1 MANISALQTARYAY
15 EPKLPAVLKNDLDK
29 IVVEFGNPTESV
41 ADQAELKELFK
52 NTYGKP
58 EALVKEGANPDVAKQ
73 IKVGVILSG
82 GQAPGGHNVIAG
94 LYDGIKKANKA
105 SSLYGFL
112 GGPSGLIEADYV
124 EIDDKLM
131 DAYRNTGGF
140 DIIGSGRTKIETP
153 EQYAASAATAKKLG
167 LDAIVIIG
175 GDDSNTNAGVLAE
188 YFAAHNTGVQV
199 IGCPKTIDGDLKN
212 EDIETS
218 FGFDTATKTYSE
230 IIGNIERDAN
240 SAKKYWHFV
249 KVMGRSASHVALEC
263 ALQTQPNI
271 CLISEE
277 VAEKKMSL
285 SELANYIA
293 DSVAN
298 RAANGMNFGVAVIQK
313 VLLNSFQNSLY
324 LSTKST
330 NSLQEAKLTLS
341 THFQHGQIN
350 MHLSKLD

>member
-1 MANISALQTARYAY
+1 MANISALQTARYSY

-29 IVVEFGNPTESV
+29 IVVEFGKPTESV

-58 EALVKEGANPDVAKQ
+58 EALVKEGSNPDVSKQ

-175 GDDSNTNAGVLAE
+175 GDHGLVTPHVLQRVLRGEAE
-188 YFAAHNTGVQV
+188 ADQCQHQQSQHQEKPGAYDE
-199 IGCPKTIDGDLKN
+199 PP
-212 EDIETS
+212 
-218 FGFDTATKTYSE
+218 
-230 IIGNIERDAN
+230 
-240 SAKKYWHFV
+240 
-249 KVMGRSASHVALEC
+249 AL
-263 ALQTQPNI
+263 LM
-271 CLISEE
+271 L
-277 VAEKKMSL
+277 
-285 SELANYIA
+285 
-293 DSVAN
+293 
-298 RAANGMNFGVAVIQK
+298 F
-313 VLLNSFQNSLY
+313 LLFCRHIWPSLY
-324 LSTKST
+324 LSRPCTADRSSPPEKLLCLGAKKILILSAFFPCRWGRRDRILRRFGPNDQHMGT
-330 NSLQEAKLTLS
+330 NIE
-341 THFQHGQIN
+341 
-350 MHLSKLD
+350 